1 MAPIAKDVENSTAT
15 SIPAAPS
22 TTAVKSPAEAP
33 ARPQPVPL
41 EVPVSVNGARTIE
54 GTDKREPFSESTKT
68 VLVFANGAVIRLAA
82 GVTPGQLLFVTNEKS
97 KKEVVCQVVKSK
109 NYRTVTGYVEL
120 EFTEPAAG
128 FWGIR
133 IPAETAAAPVG
144 APKAPAAVRPATP
157 TAAQIATLPKAPA
170 PVHAA
175 PVAPAGQVAP
185 VAPKTNIAP
194 PPVAAAPVKPAP
206 VASPIAPV
214 SVAKPEVVHTPAPV
228 HAHTEVKVEAKAP
241 VQAETKP
248 QPVAPPPPVAVKQEA
263 LPVQLAQQ
271 LSSLLGTETTSP
283 SSSTPAHP
291 VAPAA
296 TPKSDEAT
304 TEELRQQAARLQ
316 EQLSSLLFR
325 QEAAEKKQN
334 SSAPPIPV
342 APKHEEKT
350 IEPAAIHVAPVERV
364 APAPVA
370 VTPVFE
376 AKPAVPAAPVPTP
389 TPTVT
394 PTPEFKPAPVA
405 PKSASLGLQVEEVK
419 IPSWLAPLTRETEGA
434 SEAGASTET
443 SSSAFGES
451 ETAQSASSFSGHA
464 DEASTSSGQAVVF
477 GGQLLG
483 GGATTSEA
491 PAASSGSKTGLF
503 IGLAAAAVLA
513 IGGGVWYGLQPG
525 NFLSGKTS
533 GATVAVSSAPASN
546 VPVSTPEVNST
557 ASVSNPAPATSLPA
571 AAVNSRN
578 TATPAVNAPAA
589 EANRASSAPP
599 AAQTKS
605 LNSALR
611 TAVPVEEPKKSVMG
625 DVHLATPNVTRGDS
639 GNSNVAAPTIDSTDA
654 TTSGGDPLAG
664 IASGNRAQPTAPLPI
679 GGDVKPA
686 RLVKSTPPI
695 YPPVARTQRIA
706 GNVQLDALIDVNGNV
721 TTAKVISGPVM
732 LHQAAVT
739 AVKSWKYA
747 PAQLDGKPTATHLA
761 VTVEF
766 KLQ

>member
-1 MAPIAKDVENSTAT
+1 MEREP
-15 SIPAAPS
+15 
-22 TTAVKSPAEAP
+22 
-33 ARPQPVPL
+33 
-41 EVPVSVNGARTIE
+41 IE

-133 IPAETAAAPVG
+133 IPAETAATPVG
-144 APKAPAAVRPATP
+144 APKTPVAVRPATP

-175 PVAPAGQVAP
+175 PVASCRTSCSCRAENKYCPA
-185 VAPKTNIAP
+185 
-194 PPVAAAPVKPAP
+194 
-206 VASPIAPV
+206 ASSGSSCEAGPCCTSGCTAGCAV

-228 HAHTEVKVEAKAP
+228 HAHTEVKVEAKTP
-241 VQAETKP
+241 VHAETKP

-283 SSSTPAHP
+283 SSSTHAHP

-334 SSAPPIPV
+334 SSAPPAPV

-464 DEASTSSGQAVVF
+464 DEASASSGQAVVF

-513 IGGGVWYGLQPG
+513 IGGGVWYGMQPG

-546 VPVSTPEVNST
+546 VPVSTPEVSNT
-557 ASVSNPAPATSLPA
+557 ASASNSAPATSLPA

-599 AAQTKS
+599 VAQTKS

-611 TAVPVEEPKKSVMG
+611 TAAPVEEPKKSVMG

>member
-22 TTAVKSPAEAP
+22 TTATKSPAEAP
-33 ARPQPVPL
+33 TRPQPVPL

-144 APKAPAAVRPATP
+144 APKAPAARPVTP
-157 TAAQIATLPKAPA
+157 TAAQIATLPKPAAPI
-170 PVHAA
+170 HAA
-175 PVAPAGQVAP
+175 PVAP
-185 VAPKTNIAP
+185 VAPKTNIAA
-194 PPVAAAPVKPAP
+194 PPVVPAP
-206 VASPIAPV
+206 LKPVAVAPPVLPTAQPVAPV

-228 HAHTEVKVEAKAP
+228 QAHTEVKVEEKAP
-241 VQAETKP
+241 VHAEAKPQP
-248 QPVAPPPPVAVKQEA
+248 QPVAPPQPIAVKQEA
-263 LPVQLAQQ
+263 LPVQLADQ
-271 LSSLLGTETTSP
+271 LSSLLGTAVGSP
-283 SSSTPAHP
+283 NSAPAHP
-291 VAPAA
+291 VTPPASDAA
-296 TPKSDEAT
+296 TTD
-304 TEELRQQAARLQ
+304 ELRQQAARLQ

-334 SSAPPIPV
+334 SAP
-342 APKHEEKT
+342 APTVIESKKEEKAV
-350 IEPAAIHVAPVERV
+350 EPAAVHVAPVSQV
-364 APAPVA
+364 APTPAA
-370 VTPVFE
+370 PVFE
-376 AKPAVPAAPVPTP
+376 AKSVFPPAPEPTLSSTPVIAPI
-389 TPTVT
+389 
-394 PTPEFKPAPVA
+394 PEFKATPVA
-405 PKSASLGLQVEEVK
+405 PKPVPLGLQVEEVK
-419 IPSWLAPLTRETEGA
+419 IPSWLAPLARETESA
-434 SEAGASTET
+434 TEAGAATDA
-443 SSSAFGES
+443 SSGTFGE
-451 ETAQSASSFSGHA
+451 TDAAHSANNFSAHA
-464 DEASTSSGQAVVF
+464 GEEGASSGQSVVF

-483 GGATTSEA
+483 GGAATSETS
-491 PAASSGSKTGLF
+491 AASSGSKTGLF
-503 IGLAAAAVLA
+503 VGLVAAALLA
-513 IGGGVWYGLQPG
+513 IGGGVWYGMQPG
-525 NFLSGKTS
+525 NFLSGKPG
-533 GATVAVSSAPASN
+533 GAAVAVSSAAATNVPTSAAETNNAASASN
-546 VPVSTPEVNST
+546 S
-557 ASVSNPAPATSLPA
+557 APTTSAPP

-578 TATPAVNAPAA
+578 TASATPAVSSPAADAARSSGAAPA
-589 EANRASSAPP
+589 SP
-599 AAQTKS
+599 TKS

-611 TAVPVEEPKKSVMG
+611 TAPPVEEPKKSVMG
-625 DVHLATPNVTRGDS
+625 DVHLATPNVTRGEG
-639 GNSNVAAPTIDSTDA
+639 GNSNVAAPTIDSADA
-654 TTSGGDPLAG
+654 TLGGDPLAG
-664 IASGNRAQPTAPLPI
+664 IAGSNRAQPKAPLPI

-686 RLVKSTPPI
+686 VLVKSTPPT

-721 TTAKVISGPVM
+721 TSAKVISGPVL
-732 LHQAAVT
+732 LHQAAVN

-766 KLQ
+766 RIQ